1 MDSADS
7 ALRAYGDGRADGVAG
22 RRDDTRTGDPDYRAG
37 LTDGEVEAFE
47 ADLIAA
53 IRKAMNGK
61 S

>member
-7 ALRAYGDGRADGVAG
+7 ALRAYGEGRADGAAG
-22 RRDDTRTGDPDYRAG
+22 RRDETRTGDPDYRAG

-47 ADLIAA
+47 ADLLAA
-53 IRKAMNGK
+53 IRRAMGDE